1 MKESIS
7 QTQMLIDA
15 FGDAEYRFLLLEPL
29 LHYGIVVGLVLF
41 GWGFFT
47 KQGKLQ
53 SWGLAVTGV
62 SALVFHPY
70 IGARMD
76 ALPRIEQVFKFV
88 EEGRGQAFRN
98 NSELWLAAS
107 WKYYALAFFS
117 LATLL
122 IGSRRNQLGY
132 SLSALTVFLGLFSV
146 QNSLWLHYQDASVV
160 HPNLKSHE
168 APFVAERGGMVHPP
182 DPPVTVAGEGTHKSR
197 LIRPID

>member
-1 MKESIS
+1 
-7 QTQMLIDA
+7 MLIDA
-15 FGDAEYRFLLLEPL
+15 FGDAEYRFLLLEPV
-29 LHYGIVVGLVLF
+29 LHYGIAVGMVLF
-41 GWGFFT
+41 AWGFFT

-53 SWGLAVTGV
+53 VWGLAVTGV

-98 NSELWLAAS
+98 HSELWLAAS

-122 IGSRRNQLGY
+122 IGARKNQLGY
-132 SLSALTVFLGLFSV
+132 TLSFLTVLLGLLGA

-168 APFVAERGGMVHPP
+168 APFVAERGGVVRQP
-182 DPPVTVAGEGTHKSR
+182 DPPVTGVGEAAPRQARS
-197 LIRPID
+197 IRPID